1 VDPAKWDFYAMDAY
15 RLAGDDTL
23 ATMHAKEVLRNG
35 TTPDGSEIAPMRM
48 AEARLTLAVAAAR
61 QDDLEQAASLGRT
74 ALTASRQSLPSLLMV
89 AGELDSEL
97 APLPS

>member
-1 VDPAKWDFYAMDAY
+1 
-15 RLAGDDTL
+15 
-23 ATMHAKEVLRNG
+23 MHAEEVLRTG
-35 TTPDGSEIAPMRM
+35 TKPDGTEVAPMRM

-61 QDDLEQAASLGRT
+61 QDDLERATSLGHA

-97 APLPS
+97 EQRFPRESETEDFRELLRAIRLESSARR